1 MTEHDPWPLLFF
13 PAIGILGKTG
23 WLGVLVIF
31 TFFRVICFDYKETLI
46 LLIVSPQSSLM
57 IQEQSQEYLRNSIY
71 GAITLEWKLGVP
83 QIACKPYTFCNRILC
98 CPSLLLKWKP
108 QGQENKIWIAVHHFS
123 VEKSLPPCLRKELPT
138 GQNFSAVLWT
148 GGCWSQSGVKAIVTF
163 SLFSG
168 TETRWSLNKS
178 KKNTLW

>member
-1 MTEHDPWPLLFF
+1 MSAWNMKNTNRVKWQNMIHDLCFF

-23 WLGVLVIF
+23 WLVALVIF

-71 GAITLEWKLGVP
+71 RAITLVWKLEVP
-83 QIACKPYTFCNRILC
+83 QIACKPYTFCNQILC

-108 QGQENKIWIAVHHFS
+108 QGQENEIWIAVRYFFFFW
-123 VEKSLPPCLRKELPT
+123 KIFATMP
-138 GQNFSAVLWT
+138 
-148 GGCWSQSGVKAIVTF
+148 
-163 SLFSG
+163 
-168 TETRWSLNKS
+168 
-178 KKNTLW
+178 